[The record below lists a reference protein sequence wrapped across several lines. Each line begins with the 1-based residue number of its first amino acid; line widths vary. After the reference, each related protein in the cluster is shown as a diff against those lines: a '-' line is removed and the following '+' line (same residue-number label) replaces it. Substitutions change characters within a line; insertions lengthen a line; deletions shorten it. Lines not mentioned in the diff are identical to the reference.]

1 MKKVIKIITITL
13 MVLMFTSFVNIAYA
27 DDIDPDDFKDIYNQS
42 GTSDITSKTGQILN
56 IVQIGGTAVSVILLI
71 ILGIKYMV
79 SSPNEK
85 ATIKEKLIPYV
96 IGVVIF
102 FAATNLVAIVIGFA
116 QGISSSGS

>member
-42 GTSDITSKTGQILN
+42 GTSTLSNKTGQIIN
-56 IVQIGGTAVSVILLI
+56 IVQIAGTGISVIALI
-71 ILGIKYMV
+71 VLGIKYIL

-85 ATIKEKLIPYV
+85 ATVKEQLIPYV
-96 IGVVIF
+96 IGAIIF
-102 FAATNLVAIVIGFA
+102 FAASNLVAIVIGFA
-116 QGISSSGS
+116 QGISA

>member
-1 MKKVIKIITITL
+1 
-13 MVLMFTSFVNIAYA
+13 MFTSFVNIAYA

-71 ILGIKYMV
+71 ILGMKYMV

>member
-27 DDIDPDDFKDIYNQS
+27 DDIDPDDFKGIYNQS

-71 ILGIKYMV
+71 ILGMKYMV